1 MAVRCLAHPGVVFP
15 PDPSDLSN
23 EAGSLGMHPILYVVP
38 LLQAP
43 VYSYGTMLYL
53 SFVAGACLIRRLSE
67 SDGLDRRQVR
77 ACFLVTA
84 LFALTGARLLFVAT
98 TPEVFH
104 SLGDVFRI
112 SDGGIVAYGGFLG
125 GLLGSVL
132 YCRAAGLPLLAWGDC
147 AVPALCSG
155 LFLTRVGCLLA
166 GCDFGRPWNGP
177 WAVQFPP
184 GSPAFRQH
192 VAEGLL
198 PAAAPASLPVH
209 PTQAYESLAGL
220 FLLGVI
226 LLARRRRR
234 CPGEALA
241 AFAVGYAVLRFLI
254 ETVRADPQR
263 GSVGP
268 FSTSQFI
275 ALVTGAAGL
284 GLLAWLRTRRARGIE
299 GSPA

>member
-1 MAVRCLAHPGVVFP
+1 
-15 PDPSDLSN
+15 
-23 EAGSLGMHPILYVVP
+23 MHPILYVVP
-38 LLQAP
+38 LLHAP

-53 SFVAGACLIRRLSE
+53 SFVVGAWLVRRLSAR
-67 SDGLDRRQVR
+67 DGLDPRQVR

-84 LFALTGARLLFVAT
+84 LFAVAGARLLFVAT

-104 SLGDVFRI
+104 SLADVFRI

-125 GLLGSVL
+125 GLLGSAL
-132 YCRAAGLPLLAWGDC
+132 YCRAAAFPLLAWGDC

-166 GCDFGRPWNGP
+166 GCDFGRPWNGA

-220 FLLGVI
+220 FLLGLV
-226 LLARRRRR
+226 LLARRRR
-234 CPGEALA
+234 PSSGEALA
-241 AFAVGYAVLRFLI
+241 AFAVGYAVLRYLI
-254 ETVRADPQR
+254 ETVRDDPQR

-268 FSTSQFI
+268 FSTSQLI
-275 ALVTGAAGL
+275 ALVTCAAGL
-284 GLLAWLRTRRARGIE
+284 GLLAWLRTRGARGFE